1 MGALVTLD
9 LPEDSPVLDL
19 PWIVT
24 FGPADES
31 ENWDPVVC
39 GPYERAHA
47 MSIAETVVA
56 DEDLLAVVEPV
67 MPRASVDQI
76 REDIEQAKALA
87 ESEAEHEHGDD
98 EFDEFDD
105 ETGEDVPEV
114 EPSAPPT
121 PEEVRAGFARIAS
134 RIAAAV

>member
-9 LPEDSPVLDL
+9 LPEDSPLLDL

-24 FGPADES
+24 FGPADEN

-47 MSIAETVVA
+47 LSIAETVIA

-67 MPRASVDQI
+67 MPRSSVEQI
-76 REDIEQAKALA
+76 REDIQQAKALA
-87 ESEAEHEHGDD
+87 EAEAAELEEEALD
-98 EFDEFDD
+98 EFDEDLD
-105 ETGEDVPEV
+105 EDVPEV
-114 EPSAPPT
+114 EPSTPPT

-134 RIAAAV
+134 RIAATV